1 MAAKKEEKADEP
13 VESTEFVAQSVI
25 SENYR
30 LTTDDHYGVTVL
42 RLGKVGGV
50 NDEFVIPAERLDEV
64 IELFGQLKL

>member
-1 MAAKKEEKADEP
+1 MVAKKEEKIDEP
-13 VESTEFVAQSVI
+13 VGFVAQSVT

-30 LTTDDHYGVTVL
+30 LSSDDHYGVVVL

-64 IELFGQLKL
+64 IELFGQIKL

>member
-1 MAAKKEEKADEP
+1 MVAAKEKKADEP
-13 VESTEFVAQSVI
+13 VEFEAQSVM

-30 LTTDDHYGVTVL
+30 LSTDDHYGVVVL

-64 IELFGQLKL
+64 IDLFGQIKL